1 MNGVV
6 GSSKKMVLK
15 QEFEIS
21 EIILSKKYFE
31 LILAKIYI
39 YLNKWRPSEKWESN
53 RVFWFLLIVLMD
65 KLGMKIK
72 NR

>member
-1 MNGVV
+1 MEV
-6 GSSKKMVLK
+6 GGGSKKMILK
-15 QEFEIS
+15 QEFEILKR
-21 EIILSKKYFE
+21 ILSKKCFE

-39 YLNKWRPSEKWESN
+39 YLNKWRPSEKWGSN

>member
-39 YLNKWRPSEKWESN
+39 YLNKWRPSEK
-53 RVFWFLLIVLMD
+53 
-65 KLGMKIK
+65 
-72 NR
+72 

>member
-1 MNGVV
+1 MNRVV

-21 EIILSKKYFE
+21 EIILLKKHFE

-39 YLNKWRPSEKWESN
+39 
-53 RVFWFLLIVLMD
+53 
-65 KLGMKIK
+65 
-72 NR
+72 